1 MLLFL
6 NCVGHPAVALS
17 SLGLAG
23 REGFHLQLKRAAAL
37 IVVLVLAASPG
48 YASNKAKHDRAHQ
61 RRALTWQ
68 KVLFAGLDLTQD
80 APKAEAGPA
89 ARADLTAYE
98 GLGSWIDIFNTRPWE
113 NPKGAVRTMAKRGAK
128 TIFLQTSTY
137 GQSGG
142 IYDEDAVNEF
152 LHHAHRRGLKVVA
165 WYVPSFTQQK
175 IDLQR
180 SLRAVNYRSPSGE
193 RFDSFGLDIEA
204 THVADISIR
213 NDRLLALS
221 RRIRKAAGPSYPLSA
236 ITPDPVASSYWPSF
250 PWKEA
255 ATIYDVIVPMGY
267 FTFRAHGFREVREYT
282 ADNIEK
288 IRRETEDRDVAIHVI
303 GGIADDAGPVDL
315 KGFVKASREHEVMGA
330 SLYDYPITS
339 RRSWYEMRALDP
351 SVAQRRREE
360 ALAEA
365 EATAERARL
374 ARKERREASVAR
386 AEKDKKERTEAKPK
400 DARKKIKKGKKTLAG
415 SRGQTSASRRD
426 GRSEAGREP
435 AHRRRPARD
444 RQHRRS

>member
-1 MLLFL
+1 M
-6 NCVGHPAVALS
+6 H
-17 SLGLAG
+17 
-23 REGFHLQLKRAAAL
+23 LKRAAAL
-37 IVVLVLAASPG
+37 LVVLILAASPA
-48 YASNKAKHDRAHQ
+48 YACEKGRHDRPQA
-61 RRALTWQ
+61 RRGSSWQ
-68 KVLFAGLDLTQD
+68 KLLFAGLPL
-80 APKAEAGPA
+80 ASELEEKKATPPP
-89 ARADLTAYE
+89 RADLTAYE
-98 GLGSWIDIFNTRPWE
+98 GLGSWIDIFNTRPWQD
-113 NPKGAVRTMAKRGAK
+113 PKGAVRTMAKRGAK

-142 IYDEDAVNEF
+142 IYDEGAVDEF
-152 LHHAHRRGLKVVA
+152 LQEAHRRGMKVVA

-204 THVADISIR
+204 THVSDISVR

-221 RRIRKAAGPSYPLSA
+221 RRIRKAVGPSYPLSA
-236 ITPDPVASSYWPSF
+236 ITPDPIASTYWPSF
-250 PWKEA
+250 PWKQTA
-255 ATIYDVIVPMGY
+255 RIYNVIVPMGY

-288 IRRETEDRDVAIHVI
+288 IRRETEDPDVPIHVI

-339 RRSWYEMRALDP
+339 RRSWYEMRALDA
-351 SVAQRRREE
+351 SIAQRRREE
-360 ALAEA
+360 ARAAAEA
-365 EATAERARL
+365 AAERARRV
-374 ARKERREASVAR
+374 RKERREEKEAR
-386 AEKDKKERTEAKPK
+386 EGKEESGKLR
-400 DARKKIKKGKKTLAG
+400 ARKKGKALRG
-415 SRGQTSASRRD
+415 SRNPSSSASRRGSD
-426 GRSEAGREP
+426 PQREGERVRP
-435 AHRRRPARD
+435 RRPARV

>member
-1 MLLFL
+1 M
-6 NCVGHPAVALS
+6 
-17 SLGLAG
+17 
-23 REGFHLQLKRAAAL
+23 RAAAL
-37 IVVLVLAASPG
+37 ISALVLAASPA
-48 YASNKAKHDRAHQ
+48 YAYEKGKRGRSQEGGR
-61 RRALTWQ
+61 LGWQ
-68 KVLFAGLDLTQD
+68 EVLFAGLDLARESRQEE
-80 APKAEAGPA
+80 APPPEP
-89 ARADLTAYE
+89 ADLTAYE
-98 GLGSWIDIFNTRPWE
+98 GLGSWIDIFNERPWE
-113 NPKGAVRTMAKRGAK
+113 NPEAAVRTMAKRGAK

-152 LHHAHRRGLKVVA
+152 LHHAHRRGMKVVA

-204 THVADISIR
+204 THVADISVR

-221 RRIRKAAGPSYPLSA
+221 RRIRKAAGPSYPLGA
-236 ITPDPVASSYWPSF
+236 ITPDPISSTYWPSF
-250 PWKEA
+250 PWKQA
-255 ATIYDVIVPMGY
+255 AKIYDVIVPMGY

-339 RRSWYEMRALDP
+339 RRSWYEMRALDA

-360 ALAEA
+360 ARAEA

-374 ARKERREASVAR
+374 ARKERREAIVAR
-386 AEKDKKERTEAKPK
+386 AEKDKKEPIEAKPK
-400 DARKKIKKGKKTLAG
+400 DARKKIKKGKKTVAG
-415 SRGQTSASRRD
+415 SRVQTSASRRD